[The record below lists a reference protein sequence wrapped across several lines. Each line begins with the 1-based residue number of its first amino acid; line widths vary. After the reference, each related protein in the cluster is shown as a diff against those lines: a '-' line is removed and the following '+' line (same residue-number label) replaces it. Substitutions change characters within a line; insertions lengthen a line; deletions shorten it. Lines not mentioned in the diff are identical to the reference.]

1 MGKTI
6 KVGTMSGLTIQL
18 PTEKGGCVCRN
29 IRQRRAAM
37 KQARTIFLDLELPQ
51 RLCNAIQGAKA
62 EAQPGTVTLAE
73 CLKGRR
79 VCPACV
85 RNALLI
91 QTDVRGESYVE
102 AVLNVLNP
110 LPSPKRN
117 HKK

>member
-1 MGKTI
+1 
-6 KVGTMSGLTIQL
+6 MSGLTIQL
-18 PTEKGGCVCRN
+18 PIDKGGCVCRN
-29 IRQRRAAM
+29 IRQRRTAM

-51 RLCNAIQGAKA
+51 RLCNALQGAKG
-62 EAQPGTVTLAE
+62 EARTVTLAE

-85 RNALLI
+85 RNALMI

-110 LPSPKRN
+110 LPSPKQN